1 MPLLSPDDLEGY
13 DYILTILGNPKAQ
26 GRPRAAKK
34 GRFVSV
40 YEDEKDT
47 LAKHDLA
54 VVVQQEAPEKLID
67 CAVRVDIHFYFPRPK
82 SHFGTGRN
90 AGILK
95 PSSPLFH
102 TSKPDRDNLDKLV
115 LDALTGVFWV
125 DDKVVCQGWLQK
137 EYSDKPRIEIFI
149 RILE

>member
-1 MPLLSPDDLEGY
+1 M
-13 DYILTILGNPKAQ
+13 
-26 GRPRAAKK
+26 
-34 GRFVSV
+34 
-40 YEDEKDT
+40 
-47 LAKHDLA
+47 
-54 VVVQQEAPEKLID
+54 
-67 CAVRVDIHFYFPRPK
+67 
-82 SHFGTGRN
+82 
-90 AGILK
+90 K